1 MDHVMQSLSPNLF
14 VRDIRLSMAFYE
26 MLGFEKTMSVPE
38 NPPYDW
44 AMLTSGPVT
53 IMLQTLESLGKE
65 LPEIQRD
72 KTGGSLLLYIK
83 REEVTRFYESLRG
96 KVTVLKGLEKTFYGA
111 TEFTIIDTDGYV
123 LTFAADE

>member
-1 MDHVMQSLSPNLF
+1 MQSISPNLF
-14 VRDIRLSMAFYE
+14 VRDILLSIAFYE
-26 MLGFEKTMSVPE
+26 KLGFKKVMTVPE
-38 NPPYDW
+38 AAPYVW
-44 AMLTSGPVT
+44 AMLESGSVN
-53 IMLQTLESLGKE
+53 IMLQTLESLGTE

-83 REEVTRFYESLRG
+83 REEVTSFFESIRG

>member
-1 MDHVMQSLSPNLF
+1 MQSITPNLF
-14 VRDIRLSMAFYE
+14 VRDIHQSIAFYE
-26 MLGFEKTMSVPE
+26 KLGFSKMMTVPE
-38 NPPYDW
+38 EAPYNW
-44 AMLTSGPVT
+44 AMLGSGQAT

-83 REEVTRFYESLRG
+83 RDEVTQYYETLKG

-111 TEFTIIDTDGYV
+111 TEFTIIDSDGYV

>member
-1 MDHVMQSLSPNLF
+1 MQSLSPNLF

>member
-1 MDHVMQSLSPNLF
+1 MQSLSPNLF
-14 VRDIRLSMAFYE
+14 VRDIHQSIAFYE
-26 MLGFEKTMSVPE
+26 QLGFEKVMSVPASA
-38 NPPYDW
+38 PYNW
-44 AMLTSGPVT
+44 AMLAAGPVT
-53 IMLQTLESLGKE
+53 IMLQTLESLGKD

-83 REEVTRFYESLRG
+83 RNEVTQFFGTIKSR
-96 KVTVLKGLEKTFYGA
+96 VTVLKGLEKTFYGA

>member
-1 MDHVMQSLSPNLF
+1 MQSLSPNLF
-14 VRDIRLSMAFYE
+14 VRDIHQSIAFYE
-26 MLGFEKTMSVPE
+26 QLGFEKVMSVPE
-38 NPPYDW
+38 STPYHW
-44 AMLTSGPVT
+44 VMLASGPVT
-53 IMLQTLESLGKE
+53 IMLQTLESLGRD

-83 REEVTRFYESLRG
+83 RDEVTHFFETIKSR
-96 KVTVLKGLEKTFYGA
+96 VTVLKGLEKTFYGA